1 MAVGN
6 STFPEMNP
14 VNGFSLG
21 TSFADV
27 KGANPSQPTRDDITV
42 MMFPDT
48 STVAGVFTQNA
59 FCAAPVLV
67 CRENLKNNIRILV
80 TNSGNANACTGDQGL
95 ADAQAI
101 NQKVADL
108 VDVNVDQVL
117 PFSTGVIGEHL
128 PTDRIL
134 NALPD
139 AINNLSED
147 NWGTAGRAIMTTDTR
162 PKGASRKIEYQGQI
176 INITGISKGAG
187 MIKPNMAT
195 MLGYVATDAQV
206 EKGLLQKLLA
216 EGVEKSFN
224 RITVDGDTSTND
236 SCVLVATGTSIEVN
250 ESNSELFGLFTGAL
264 NDVLLEIAKAIVA
277 DGEGAT
283 KLVSVVVE
291 NAESSKEALRV
302 AYSVAQSPLVKTALF
317 ASDPNWGRIVAA
329 IGYAGVQGLDVSKI
343 DVYLGDV
350 LIVASGGRAESYVEE
365 AGAKVM
371 SEQEIEIRI
380 NLRRGDSQ
388 EIVWTTDLSYDYVKI
403 NAEYRS

>member
-1 MAVGN
+1 M
-6 STFPEMNP
+6 
-14 VNGFSLG
+14 
-21 TSFADV
+21 
-27 KGANPSQPTRDDITV
+27 
-42 MMFPDT
+42 
-48 STVAGVFTQNA
+48 
-59 FCAAPVLV
+59 
-67 CRENLKNNIRILV
+67 
-80 TNSGNANACTGDQGL
+80 
-95 ADAQAI
+95 
-101 NQKVADL
+101 
-108 VDVNVDQVL
+108 
-117 PFSTGVIGEHL
+117 
-128 PTDRIL
+128 
-134 NALPD
+134 
-139 AINNLSED
+139 
-147 NWGTAGRAIMTTDTR
+147 
-162 PKGASRKIEYQGQI
+162 
-176 INITGISKGAG
+176 
-187 MIKPNMAT
+187 
-195 MLGYVATDAQV
+195 
-206 EKGLLQKLLA
+206 
-216 EGVEKSFN
+216 
-224 RITVDGDTSTND
+224 
-236 SCVLVATGTSIEVN
+236 LVATGTSIEVN

>member
-147 NWGTAGRAIMTTDTR
+147 NWDAAGRAIMTTDTR
-162 PKGASRKIEYQGQI
+162 PKGASRKIEYQGQV

-250 ESNSELFGLFTGAL
+250 ENNSELFELFTSTL
-264 NDVLLEIAKAIVA
+264 NSVLLEIAKAIVA